1 MIPNVET
8 VVDDLIL
15 AKPTDE
21 TFMRLALREAE
32 RAALEDEVPIGAVL
46 VHAGRVI
53 GRGHNQRETL
63 RDPTAHAEMIVLT
76 QGAAALDAWRL
87 IDTTLY
93 VTLEPCPM
101 CAGALVAARVTRLV
115 FGAMDPKAGAC
126 GTLFDLARDP
136 RLNHRIEVVSGVL
149 ANESTAL
156 LQEFFR
162 TKRGRES
169 RDE

>member
-1 MIPNVET
+1 M
-8 VVDDLIL
+8 L

>member
-1 MIPNVET
+1 LFPNVAN
-8 VVDDLIL
+8 VADDSIL
-15 AKPTDE
+15 TKPTDE
-21 TFMRLALREAE
+21 TFMRLALKEAE
-32 RAALEDEVPIGAVL
+32 RAATENEVPIGAVL

-87 IDTTLY
+87 LETSMY

-101 CAGALVAARVTRLV
+101 CAGALVAARVKRLV

-136 RLNHRIEVVSGVL
+136 RLNHRLEVVSGVL
-149 ANESTAL
+149 ADESAAL

-162 TKRGRES
+162 LKRGRGS
-169 RDE
+169 QDE

>member
-1 MIPNVET
+1 LIPDAANEP
-8 VVDDLIL
+8 IL
-15 AKPTDE
+15 MQPSDE
-21 TFMRLALREAE
+21 SFMRLALREAE
-32 RAALEDEVPIGAVL
+32 RAAAADEVPIGAVL
-46 VHAGRVI
+46 VHGGRVI

-87 IDTTLY
+87 LATTLY

-101 CAGALVAARVTRLV
+101 CAGALVAARVKRLV

-136 RLNHRIEVVSGVL
+136 RLNHRLEVMSGVL
-149 ANESTAL
+149 AEECASL

-162 TKRGRES
+162 GKRGRS
-169 RDE
+169 DED

>member
-1 MIPNVET
+1 MTPNVAT
-8 VVDDLIL
+8 VADHPIL
-15 AKPTDE
+15 AKLTDE
-21 TFMRLALREAE
+21 TFMRLALKEAE
-32 RAALEDEVPIGAVL
+32 WAAREDEVPIGAVL

-87 IDTTLY
+87 LDSTLY

-101 CAGALVAARVTRLV
+101 CAGALVAARVKRLV

-126 GTLFDLARDP
+126 GTLFDLTRDP
-136 RLNHRIEVVSGVL
+136 RLNHRVEVVSGML
-149 ANESTAL
+149 AQDCAAL

-162 TKRGRES
+162 ARRGRES
-169 RDE
+169 EDE